1 LDGVANFAVN
11 TRLTR
16 ILGEGYRSSEAALKE
31 LVDNAWDADAR
42 NVWITL
48 PAPLSADPVSLRDD
62 GTGMTALEVRTEYL
76 NIASDKRT
84 RTGERTP
91 KWNRKIKGR
100 KGIGKF
106 AGLTIANRM
115 EMMTRARGIQS
126 TLSIDKR
133 DLIDNQSDLEKA
145 PLPFTE
151 EPHDGLSTG
160 TTIVLSE
167 LDHRLNFPTPER
179 LREVLIFEYGR
190 EDSFRVFVN
199 DIPLSVSDVPGT
211 TVQTNADLPL
221 AGNVKLRFTVCDGK
235 KAPKYHG
242 ILLKVDGKVVGKPMM
257 FGLDE
262 DDEIPLGLVKRV
274 YGEVEL
280 AGIEDFVTA
289 DWGGVIE
296 NSKSYQEA
304 KAHVRDEVKAS
315 LKTTHA
321 NELSLQKARLARQFK
336 KRLEALPEHRRKYAE
351 EALNRILKR
360 FYGETEDRI
369 ATIAEVALDAMEQDA
384 YWIVLDQIGKMSKG
398 DVSNFAA
405 SLEQFGILEL
415 ATVGTQARRRL
426 EFLDFMDQLICNPK
440 TLEAEAHRALE
451 ANLWILGRSYAMIS
465 SNKTLRKMVGDFC
478 DAKFSGPREGK
489 RPDLLL
495 SQVYGGSYLLIE
507 FKRPSHPIS
516 RDDIAQAEKYRDD
529 LTPMLSPSGKIKIM
543 MIGEWRQ
550 RSLDTRYLADDIEI
564 HSYLGTISSARS
576 ELEWLV
582 RSLDGDR
589 PGQHI

>member
-1 LDGVANFAVN
+1 MDGVANFAVN

-48 PAPLSADPVSLRDD
+48 PAPLSADPITLRDD
-62 GTGMTALEVRTEYL
+62 GTGMTAIEVRTEYL

-91 KWNRKIKGR
+91 KWNRKVKGR

-106 AGLTIANRM
+106 AGLTIANHM
-115 EMMTRARGIQS
+115 EMITRARGVQS
-126 TLSIDKR
+126 TLRIDKR
-133 DLIDNQSDLEKA
+133 DLIHNQSDLEKA

-151 EPHDGLSTG
+151 EAQDSLPAG

-167 LDHRLNFPTPER
+167 LDQRLNFPTPER
-179 LREVLIFEYGR
+179 LRELLIFEYGR

-199 DIPLSVSDVPGT
+199 NIPLSVGDVPGT
-211 TVQTNADLPL
+211 TVQADAELPL
-221 AGNVKLRFTVCDGK
+221 AGTVKLRFTVSNGK
-235 KAPKYHG
+235 RSPKYHG

-257 FGLDE
+257 FGLDD
-262 DDEIPLGLVKRV
+262 DDEIPQSLVKRV

-280 AGIEDFVTA
+280 AEIDDFVTA

-304 KAHVRDEVKAS
+304 KAYVLSRVKES
-315 LKTTHA
+315 LKATHA
-321 NELSLQKARLARQFK
+321 NELNLQKARLARQFK

-360 FYGETEDRI
+360 FYGETEERI

-398 DVSNFAA
+398 DVGNFAA
-405 SLEQFGILEL
+405 SLEEFGILEL
-415 ATVGTQARRRL
+415 ATIGTQARRRL
-426 EFLDFMDQLICNPK
+426 EFLNFLDQLIGNPK
-440 TLEAEAHRALE
+440 TLEAEAHKALE

-465 SNKTLRKMVGDFC
+465 SNKTLRRMIGDFC
-478 DAKFSGPREGK
+478 GEKFSGPREAK

-495 SQVYGGSYLLIE
+495 AQIYGDSYLLIE
-507 FKRPSHPIS
+507 FKRPSHQIS
-516 RDDIAQAEKYRDD
+516 REDIAQAEQYRDD
-529 LTPMLSPSGKIKIM
+529 LSPRLSPSGKIEIM
-543 MIGEWRQ
+543 MIGAGRQ
-550 RSLDTRYLADDIEI
+550 QSLDPRHLAGDLKI
-564 HSYLGTISSARS
+564 HSYTGIISSARS

-582 RSLDGDR
+582 RSLEAD
-589 PGQHI
+589 QA